1 MAVTRRGFLRAVGPR
16 PVGAFQARNRPP
28 LPPGVKEIK
37 ISSNEN
43 PLGPGRAALD
53 AIAGK
58 FPEAGRYPFNSTP
71 SESSLA
77 AALAAAHKVKIE
89 NIVLGAGSQEIL
101 KSAVRAFTSRE
112 HGLVTASPSFE
123 NCTNT
128 AARLG
133 HPVVDVKVDSAF
145 RLDLAGMLAAS
156 KGAGLV
162 FVCNPNNP
170 TATVHGSKAITA
182 FVKDVRQLSPDTVI
196 LIDEAYHEYVTD
208 PSYESALPLALDTPN
223 VVVSRTFSK
232 AYGMAGLR
240 VGYGIGQAAT
250 LKRLAALKMPY
261 NVSVCSIAA
270 ALATLGDHAR
280 IEAER
285 RRNTEVRAFTAR
297 ALSDLGCPA
306 SESQTNFLFVDVH
319 RPAKD
324 FREAC
329 AKAGIL
335 VGRDF
340 PPFEKSHARISIGT
354 LDDMQ
359 KATGVFRSVLRSAT
373 STSADAGRKE

>member
-1 MAVTRRGFLRAVGPR
+1 MAVTRRGFLRGGV
-16 PVGAFQARNRPP
+16 AFQASNRPP
-28 LPPGVKEIK
+28 LPPGVREIK

-53 AIAGK
+53 AISGK

-71 SESSLA
+71 SETSLA
-77 AALAAAHKVKIE
+77 AALASEHKVKPE

-101 KSAVRAFTSRE
+101 KSAVRAFTTRE
-112 HGLVTASPSFE
+112 RDLVTASPSFE
-123 NCTNT
+123 NCSNT

-133 HPVVDVKVDSAF
+133 HPVVEVKVDSAF
-145 RLDLAGMLAAS
+145 RLDLAAMLTAS
-156 KGAGLV
+156 KDAGLV

-182 FVKDVRQLSPDTVI
+182 FVKDVRSLSPDTVI
-196 LIDEAYHEYVTD
+196 LIDEAYHDYVTD
-208 PSYESALPLALDTPN
+208 PSYASALPLALDTPN

-250 LKRLAALKMPY
+250 MKRLAALKMPY

-270 ALATLGDHAR
+270 ALAALGDRKR

-285 RRNTEVRAFTAR
+285 RRNTEVRAFTVR
-297 ALSDLGCPA
+297 ALSDLGCQPT
-306 SESQTNFLFVDVH
+306 ESHTNFLFVDVH

-329 AKAGIL
+329 AKAGVL

-354 LDDMQ
+354 LEEMQ
-359 KATGVFRSVLRSAT
+359 RAAEVFRSVLRSAT